1 MGLRGESTGR
11 LLRRALA
18 LLLLAALAAG
28 LPACKRNPSGQLP
41 AASGEAIKGKR
52 EAVKGFALVRAYPDQ
67 GRDDLAIAVEFS
79 RPLVGTQEFDK
90 LLTFAERVGEG
101 SSWTLSDDGKILRY
115 PHVPANS
122 TVTLRVSGALVA
134 ADGSKL
140 GRDQELKVFTG
151 ELEPAVGFASQGSV
165 LPAKESRGLP
175 VVSVNVAEV
184 DVEFLRV
191 RDASLRSARAGPCRW
206 ECRRQRFALPHLSF

>member
-1 MGLRGESTGR
+1 MGLHGESSGR
-11 LLRRALA
+11 MLRHAMA
-18 LLLLAALAAG
+18 LLLGVALATG
-28 LPACKRNPSGQLP
+28 TGACKRDPGGQLP
-41 AASGEAIKGKR
+41 AASGEAIQAKR
-52 EAVKGFALVRAYPDQ
+52 EAIKGFALLRAYPDQ
-67 GRDDLAIAVEFS
+67 RRDDLAIAVEFS

-101 SSWTLSDDGKILRY
+101 SSWTLSDDGKVLRY
-115 PHVPANS
+115 PHVPVNS
-122 TVTLRVSGALVA
+122 TVTLRVSSALTA

-140 GRDQELKVFTG
+140 GSDQELKVFTG

-191 RDASLRSARAGPCRW
+191 RESSLPKFFAEYQHGGRRGIW
-206 ECRRQRFALPHLSF
+206 ELEPSW